1 MQNTGTGPVFGRER
15 AFMLANFAMS
25 EGQGG
30 GEFFTPR
37 SVVKLMVEIIEPHC
51 RK

>member
-1 MQNTGTGPVFGRER
+1 MSQRLLKNFADIPLDAGGDLFGKIYEY
-15 AFMLANFAMS
+15 FLANFAMS

-37 SVVKLMVEIIEPHC
+37 SVV
-51 RK
+51 